1 MAGSGAVP
9 LMAGFG
15 AMPRGYDGVVIGVA
29 KAPSTSR
36 GGCCVR
42 QDDVVTDAVM
52 GSSTTRWCAVV
63 IGILMMSSIASTA
76 LRRRRQV
83 AAGDPYDD
91 CDIKIRGVN
100 VRTNLDIC
108 ISMFISFRHVV

>member
-1 MAGSGAVP
+1 MP
-9 LMAGFG
+9 LGE
-15 AMPRGYDGVVIGVA
+15 DGVVIGA
-29 KAPSTSR
+29 ATASSTSR
-36 GGCCVR
+36 GGRHER
-42 QDDVVTDAVM
+42 QVGMVTDAVM

-63 IGILMMSSIASTA
+63 IGILMMSSIAGTA